1 MEKLGNRGEH
11 DSSTF
16 DSLEDLDEGE
26 GDSLDWMTEKEAS
39 CGLSTTELHHLEV
52 PIADENNPIKSDI
65 HKFEEYEEEEKNK
78 NQTNNVNTNEIKD

>member
-1 MEKLGNRGEH
+1 LDKLGNRGEH

-39 CGLSTTELHHLEV
+39 SGLSTSELQHLEV
-52 PIADENNPIKSDI
+52 PTVDENNLMKSVV
-65 HKFEEYEEEEKNK
+65 KNNWEEEEKK
-78 NQTNNVNTNEIKD
+78 KDHNSIETKD